1 MSSPPR
7 ELAQRLT
14 QHGQAHLVRF
24 WPELSAASR
33 ARLTAELESLDL
45 PLVARLGALARGGG
59 AQLGIGS
66 FAPPDV
72 FRPRAPGVSKAELA
86 ELRARGG
93 ELLRA
98 GRVGCV
104 LVAGGQASRLGYD
117 APKGVF
123 PVGPVS
129 GRSLFEIF
137 ARKLHAASERFGRTL
152 PWYVLT
158 SEANDAATRA
168 FFERHAFFGLP
179 PGEIFFMRQAMLPAL
194 DDQGRILMAA
204 RDALFLAPNG
214 HGGVLAALAA
224 SGALEHA
231 RARGVDLF
239 SYWQVD
245 NPLAQPADTLFLGL
259 HAQRGAQMSS
269 KVVRKRDASEK
280 VGVLGRADG
289 QLTCIEY
296 SDLPPELREKRDE
309 HGELVYGDGN
319 IAVHALDRTF
329 VEGLTERGFALPWH
343 LARKRVTALDD
354 AGERRELE
362 AWKFESFVFDALG
375 FAGGTST
382 LEVERSDEFSPVK
395 NAEGLDSPRTARADL
410 CRLHASWVRAAGL
423 ALPPPDE
430 HGVFPVEVDP
440 CLAEDVHELRARLP
454 LTPRVLP
461 TGHFYGPKKPT

>member
-1 MSSPPR
+1 MTTPPR
-7 ELAQRLT
+7 ELAHRLAE
-14 QHGQAHLVRF
+14 HGQAHVLRF

-33 ARLTAELESLDL
+33 ARLTAELAALDL
-45 PLVARLGALARGGG
+45 ALVGRLAALARAGG
-59 AQLGIGS
+59 APLGVGE

-72 FRPRAPGVSKAELA
+72 FRPRAPSVSAAELA
-86 ELRARGG
+86 SLRARGS

-98 GRVGCV
+98 GRVGAL

-129 GRSLFEIF
+129 GRSLFELF
-137 ARKLHAASERFGRTL
+137 ARKLLAAHERFGSAL

-168 FFERHAFFGLP
+168 FFERHAFFGLAP
-179 PGEIFFMRQAMLPAL
+179 SNVFFMRQAMLPAL
-194 DDQGRILMAA
+194 DDQGRILMSG

-214 HGGVLAALAA
+214 HGGVLAALAS

-231 RARGVDLF
+231 RARGVELF

-245 NPLAQPADTLFLGL
+245 NPLASPADTLFLGL
-259 HAQRGAQMSS
+259 HARAGAQMSS

-296 SDLPPELREKRDE
+296 SDLPAELREARDTR
-309 HGELVYGDGN
+309 GELLYGDGN
-319 IAVHALDRTF
+319 IAVHALDRAF
-329 VEGLTERGFALPWH
+329 VESLTERGFALPWH

-354 AGERRELE
+354 AGVPRELD
-362 AWKFESFVFDALG
+362 AWKFESFVFDAL
-375 FAGGTST
+375 ALARGTST
-382 LEVERSDEFSPVK
+382 LEVERSAEFSPVK
-395 NAEGLDSPRTARADL
+395 NAHGLDSPHTARADL

-423 ALPPPDE
+423 PLPAPDA
-430 HGVFPVEVDP
+430 HGVIPVEIDP
-440 CLAEDVHELRARLP
+440 CLAENETELRARLP
-454 LTPRVLP
+454 LAPRVLSG
-461 TGHFYGPKKPT
+461 GHFYAPE